1 MADRVRD
8 VYIGELSQIVAELPE
23 EKIRRVIVFA
33 RHVKEEEEKP
43 TAPLSP
49 EEILTLALERATEL
63 RRQPRPVVEE
73 QYQTLLQALE
83 AEVAAKGVEVEEFP
97 RGD

>member
-1 MADRVRD
+1 MADQVRD
-8 VYIGELSQIVAELPE
+8 VYIGELSNIVAELSE
-23 EKIRRVIVFA
+23 EKVRRVVAFA
-33 RHVKEEEEKP
+33 RCVKEEEKP
-43 TAPLSP
+43 AAPLGP

-83 AEVAAKGVEVEEFP
+83 AEVTAKGVEVEEFP